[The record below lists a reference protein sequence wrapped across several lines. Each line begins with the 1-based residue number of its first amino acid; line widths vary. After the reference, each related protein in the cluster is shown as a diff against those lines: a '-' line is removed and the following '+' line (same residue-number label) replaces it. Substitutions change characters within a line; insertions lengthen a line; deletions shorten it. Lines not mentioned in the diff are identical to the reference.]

1 MNSTRVVSGRIHRA
15 SGGGG
20 GGGLIGGKLVKR
32 KVRPPPVLPLLSALP
47 LTEIASK
54 AGPTKNNL
62 DSAAT
67 LHTIVSAQTLV
78 PIGRK
83 PQPISAELR
92 IISICHCLTSYVH
105 VGGASFQVKQ
115 YTPLFKLGLHLL
127 SKRYSDIHTVSSMI
141 ISSE

>member
-1 MNSTRVVSGRIHRA
+1 M
-15 SGGGG
+15 
-20 GGGLIGGKLVKR
+20 KR

-67 LHTIVSAQTLV
+67 LRTIVSAQTLAA
-78 PIGRK
+78 IGRT

-92 IISICHCLTSYVH
+92 ITSICHCLTKLRPLH
-105 VGGASFQVKQ
+105 GVGGGLRFTLNG
-115 YTPLFKLGLHLL
+115 TPPL
-127 SKRYSDIHTVSSMI
+127 
-141 ISSE
+141 